1 MGRTTLI
8 EEILGESPPPNP
20 IDKERIMDKKTILV
34 VEDDQDS
41 RFALCAMLSSLGYRT
56 LEFASA
62 VGVMDDIK
70 GKKIHLAMLD
80 IMMPEMSGYELLEQL
95 RASEEFAK
103 LPVFLVTA
111 KDTDTEV
118 LEGYKYGA
126 DYYIAKPYTIRQIDY
141 GIKLFLK

>member
-1 MGRTTLI
+1 MNT
-8 EEILGESPPPNP
+8 
-20 IDKERIMDKKTILV
+20 KKVILV

-41 RFALCAMLSSLGYRT
+41 RFALCAMLSSLGYQP
-56 LEFASA
+56 LEFESA
-62 VGVMDDIK
+62 VGVMEAIK
-70 GKKIHLAMLD
+70 GKKIDLAMLD

-95 RASEEFAK
+95 RATEEFAK

-126 DYYIAKPYTIRQIDY
+126 DYYIAKPYTIKQIDY